1 MDQAL
6 GFKNSPIKASGMI
19 GTQVANSKGEKLG
32 GIKEVV
38 IDPRLGTV
46 AYVVVSLGG
55 FLGLGEKLF
64 AVPFSAL
71 EYDALN
77 NEYFLEIPRE
87 RLRSAPGFDPGHWP
101 SMSDEKWNRE
111 VYGFY
116 GRAPY
121 WE

>member
-6 GFKNSPIKASGMI
+6 GFTGSPMKASSML
-19 GTQVANSKGEKLG
+19 GTKVANSKGESLG
-32 GIKEVV
+32 EIKEVV

-71 EYDALN
+71 EFDALN

-87 RLRSAPGFDPGHWP
+87 RLRTAPGFDPGHWP
-101 SMSDEKWNRE
+101 TMSDEKWNRE

-116 GRAPY
+116 GRPPY